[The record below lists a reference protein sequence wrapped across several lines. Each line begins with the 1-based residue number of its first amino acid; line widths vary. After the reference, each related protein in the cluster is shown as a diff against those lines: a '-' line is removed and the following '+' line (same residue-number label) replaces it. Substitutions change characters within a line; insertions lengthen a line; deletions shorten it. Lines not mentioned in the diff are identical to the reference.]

1 MKWIVGHVLEFT
13 LIVIYIRYYNV
24 VDFLQWDVKSTL
36 ELDYMGVNT
45 PKGPSSPHSK
55 LIYHDDM
62 VYENWITSKFTLM
75 HKGVLAI
82 MQGCTRIL
90 KKVFK
95 LC

>member
-1 MKWIVGHVLEFT
+1 MKWIVGHVLQFT

-24 VDFLQWDVKSTL
+24 VDSLYQDVESTL
-36 ELDYMGVNT
+36 ELDYIGVNT
-45 PKGPSSPHSK
+45 PKSPSSPHFE

-62 VYENWITSKFTLM
+62 VYENWITSKFTLV

-90 KKVFK
+90 NKVFK
-95 LC
+95 LG